1 MQFTNHNTVSDIV
14 ERLCCVVGNSPALIL
29 ACVVVADFKRVVLDV
44 HALRVVGRRLGLRV
58 LLRLTCVKKGKCE
71 NHEEMRKVL
80 PKGKTNFDALAK
92 SDMAVLMSHVN
103 SYARDSLNWA
113 APYDLEKLVAPQDL

>member
-1 MQFTNHNTVSDIV
+1 
-14 ERLCCVVGNSPALIL
+14 
-29 ACVVVADFKRVVLDV
+29 
-44 HALRVVGRRLGLRV
+44 
-58 LLRLTCVKKGKCE
+58 
-71 NHEEMRKVL
+71 MRKVL

>member
-1 MQFTNHNTVSDIV
+1 M
-14 ERLCCVVGNSPALIL
+14 
-29 ACVVVADFKRVVLDV
+29 ADFKRVVLDV

-80 PKGKTNFDALAK
+80 PKGRTNFDALAK

-113 APYDLEKLVAPQDL
+113 APYTLRSSWRRRTFSTASEWSESPQTT

>member
-1 MQFTNHNTVSDIV
+1 MSDIV

-29 ACVVVADFKRVVLDV
+29 ACVVVADFKRVDLDV